1 MVLHFVSLV
10 DDMVVAVEGGDEV
23 IMDPKDQISDMFE
36 AGDANHV
43 LAKVRWKRDA
53 GFQSIKRLVG

>member
-1 MVLHFVSLV
+1 
-10 DDMVVAVEGGDEV
+10 MVVAVEGDDEV
-23 IMDPKDQISDMFE
+23 ILDPKDQISDMFE